1 MKLAALPVLMD
12 IKKITKITDDY
23 NNVRPYL
30 FVNKVMG
37 SVKPCLGLSRDN
49 NVYIL
54 SSELLEDIKG

>member
-1 MKLAALPVLMD
+1 MD